1 MENCKVIAI
10 TNQKGGVGKTT
21 TTVNLGVGLANTGNK
36 VLLID
41 ADPQG
46 SLTVSLGVKNPDELD
61 VSLSTLM
68 QSVIEDEQPP
78 GNAII
83 AHNEGVDLLPSNIEL
98 SGMETGLFN
107 VMSREYVLKSCIEG
121 MKKNYDYI
129 LIDCMPSLGM
139 MTVNALAAADSVI
152 IPSQPNFLST
162 KGLNLLLR
170 SIAKIKRQINPRL
183 RIDGIL
189 LTMVDNR
196 TNNAK
201 SIITS
206 LRSSVGENIRV
217 FESEIPFSVRA
228 AECSLSG
235 ESIFSHDK
243 NGKVAAT
250 YVITETTDVVV
261 FESLYREDVEIAVHA
276 DIEDEGQ
283 SVKVYVPE
291 IKTTAS
297 IDGKKDI
304 TTAGKVTI
312 EDVVSYTNLIPGTE
326 YTIRGTLMNKA
337 TGEVFT
343 VNGETITAEVKFTPK
358 GRNGE
363 VKVKFVFD
371 ASGIT
376 KSTSLVVFE
385 SLYRDDVEITTHKD
399 IEDKDQTVTIT
410 PPPDIPKTG
419 DTTNIPLWGALT
431 GISLLGAGVVAFFTF
446 RKKKEENEH
455 ER

>member
-21 TTVNLGVGLANTGNK
+21 TAVNLGVGLADSGK
-36 VLLID
+36 RVLLVD

-61 VSLSTLM
+61 ISLSSLM
-68 QSVIEDEQPP
+68 QSAIDDEQPP

-83 AHNEGVDLLPSNIEL
+83 THPEGVDLLPSNIEL

-107 VMSREYVLKSCIEG
+107 VMSREYVLKNAIES

-139 MTVNALAAADSVI
+139 MTVNALVAADSVI

-170 SIAKIKRQINPRL
+170 SISKIKRQINPRL
-183 RIDGIL
+183 KIDGIL

-201 SIITS
+201 AIISS

-217 FESEIPFSVRA
+217 FNSEIPFSVRA

-243 NGKVAAT
+243 NGKDLASHTFVWKVDQAAT
-250 YVITETTDVVV
+250 TTQTGLKHEECTVCSYKRSENTVIDKLSDNGSTGNTGSGNNNTDKPGKDDSTKSPQTGDSSNLIGWLAALFVSGGAAIGTT
-261 FESLYREDVEIAVHA
+261 
-276 DIEDEGQ
+276 
-283 SVKVYVPE
+283 
-291 IKTTAS
+291 
-297 IDGKKDI
+297 
-304 TTAGKVTI
+304 
-312 EDVVSYTNLIPGTE
+312 VVS
-326 YTIRGTLMNKA
+326 
-337 TGEVFT
+337 
-343 VNGETITAEVKFTPK
+343 
-358 GRNGE
+358 
-363 VKVKFVFD
+363 
-371 ASGIT
+371 
-376 KSTSLVVFE
+376 
-385 SLYRDDVEITTHKD
+385 
-399 IEDKDQTVTIT
+399 
-410 PPPDIPKTG
+410 
-419 DTTNIPLWGALT
+419 
-431 GISLLGAGVVAFFTF
+431 
-446 RKKKEENEH
+446 RKKKYN
-455 ER
+455 R